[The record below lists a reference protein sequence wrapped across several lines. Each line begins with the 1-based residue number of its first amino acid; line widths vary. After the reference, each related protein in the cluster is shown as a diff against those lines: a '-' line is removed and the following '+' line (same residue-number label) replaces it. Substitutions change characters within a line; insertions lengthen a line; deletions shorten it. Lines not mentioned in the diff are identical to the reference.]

1 MTTTIRTLQSGG
13 TRYAILETDVME
25 VQFLMQDGETAEQA
39 IERSMV
45 ELDQRAC
52 ALSLRAARI
61 RAALRGV

>member
-25 VQFLMQDGETAEQA
+25 VRFLMQDGETAEQA

-45 ELDQRAC
+45 ELDQHARA
-52 ALSLRAARI
+52 LNLRAARI